1 MPPAI
6 SKFVQAR
13 CELLKLNLK
22 TGMETSSDWY
32 LHMSQ
37 EATVNIV
44 KQVAS
49 VGSLTVE
56 NAAEILSIIQG
67 GAASEKPL
75 FSWEQIATIRDR
87 VNAKVDQS
95 MGGNNS
101 NNSNTQY
108 QKINEPELWLTQ
120 ELQDTMLASPPTLA
134 VGTTIQ
140 FRWNCLAEFFGRGGM
155 LHPTEYTSR
164 DIASLACEG
173 CTSA

>member
-22 TGMETSSDWY
+22 SGMETSSDMY
-32 LHMSQ
+32 GLMSQ
-37 EATVNIV
+37 EAAANIV

-49 VGSLTVE
+49 VGKLSVE

-67 GAASEKPL
+67 QVANEKPL
-75 FSWEQIATIRDR
+75 FSQAQIDLIRDR

-95 MGGNNS
+95 MGAS

-108 QKINEPELWLTQ
+108 QKITHPELWLTQ

-134 VGTTIQ
+134 LGTKIQ
-140 FRWNCLAEFFGRGGM
+140 FRLNCLAEFFGRSIRA
-155 LHPTEYTSR
+155 TQW
-164 DIASLACEG
+164 
-173 CTSA
+173 